1 MTAADNLERPVAL
14 TAPSA
19 SADVATQ
26 VLFNSPHYYVAEI
39 SCQPTNLLGFEVVDK
54 FSGRGAFIDGAIAV
68 SMRESFQALVAEH
81 DGEVTPE
88 EVDDF
93 IGGYDALLLQ
103 RVVYH

>member
-1 MTAADNLERPVAL
+1 MNTAVNEQAVSLN
-14 TAPSA
+14 S
-19 SADVATQ
+19 DVATQ

-39 SCQPTNLLGFEVVDK
+39 SCQPKLLGFEVVDK
-54 FSGRGAFIDGAIAV
+54 FTGRGAFIDGAVAEQ
-68 SMRESFQALVAEH
+68 MRESFQQLVADH
-81 DGEVTPE
+81 DGAVTPE

>member
-1 MTAADNLERPVAL
+1 MTAADTLERPLAL
-14 TAPSA
+14 AAPAA

-39 SCQPTNLLGFEVVDK
+39 SCEPTNLLGFEVVDK

-68 SMRESFQALVAEH
+68 SMRENFQALVAEH
-81 DGEVTPE
+81 DGTVSPE
-88 EVDDF
+88 EVDEF
-93 IGGYDALLLQ
+93 IGNYDALLLQ

>member
-1 MTAADNLERPVAL
+1 MNTAVSNELPVTPL
-14 TAPSA
+14 ST
-19 SADVATQ
+19 DVATQ

-54 FSGRGAFIDGAIAV
+54 FSGRGAFIDGAVAV
-68 SMRESFQALVAEH
+68 HMRESFQALVAEH
-81 DGEVTPE
+81 DGAVTPE

>member
-1 MTAADNLERPVAL
+1 MNTAVNEQA
-14 TAPSA
+14 A
-19 SADVATQ
+19 SLDSDVATQ

-39 SCQPTNLLGFEVVDK
+39 SCQPNLLGFEVVDK
-54 FSGRGAFIDGAIAV
+54 FSGRGAFIGGAVAEQ
-68 SMRESFQALVAEH
+68 MRESFQQLVADH
-81 DGEVTPE
+81 DGAVTPE

>member
-1 MTAADNLERPVAL
+1 MSTAVSNELPDTAL
-14 TAPSA
+14 D
-19 SADVATQ
+19 ADVATQ

-54 FSGRGAFIDGAIAV
+54 FSGRGAFIDGAVAV
-68 SMRESFQALVAEH
+68 QMRESFQALVAEH
-81 DGEVTPE
+81 DGAVTPE